1 MNSKNGK
8 VGRQQVSL
16 DDSFEENERRA
27 ELMATQQD
35 KSKRII
41 EIKNWWYKKKFIQK
55 IRWNWD
61 KNEEVKPCDFYNIFK
76 WINLNF
82 LISSKK
88 YDEVKNCL
96 ADLKYN
102 YMVFNFKFNKMNF
115 F

>member
-41 EIKNWWYKKKFIQK
+41 EASFPDNRIPSSYQGKRNDSQYKKT
-55 IRWNWD
+55 
-61 KNEEVKPCDFYNIFK
+61 DFDLEIDERPTRERPTRGV
-76 WINLNF
+76 
-82 LISSKK
+82 SK
-88 YDEVKNCL
+88 DITTNNAL
-96 ADLKYN
+96 
-102 YMVFNFKFNKMNF
+102 
-115 F
+115 